1 VTDPNHAR
9 RDSASEEESSYR
21 LPRDVAPCRYELVI
35 IPDLDTATF
44 TGEERIEVEVRQPV
58 GSIVLNAASLEVGGA
73 RLVPVGDGGDHL
85 EGEVVLDHDAE
96 RLTVRLAREA
106 QPGRWYLHLAF
117 AGHINDKLAGFYRS
131 TFTNASGSTSTLGVT
146 DFEPTDARRAFPCWD
161 EPDRKAVFSLTLLVP
176 EGLEAFSN
184 TAVAEEQAI
193 DGGRR
198 RVRFADTMPMSTYLV
213 AWAIGPLEATQPV
226 DVDGTPL
233 RVVHVPGKSHL
244 TSYALEVGA
253 HALRFFTE
261 WFGLAYPG
269 DKLDLLA
276 IPDFAFGAMENL
288 GAVAFRESLL
298 LVDPTSASQLELQ
311 RIADVICH
319 EIAHMWFGDLVT
331 MRWWNGLWLN
341 EAFATFMEVLA
352 VDDFR
357 PEWQRWVSFARS
369 RSAALVTDGLS
380 TTRPIEYE
388 VRQPKDAQ
396 GMFDVLTYE
405 KGAGVLR
412 MLERYLGAKDFQEGI
427 RRYLAAH
434 RYANAE
440 TTDLWDAIEEA
451 SGEPARATM
460 DSWIFQGGY
469 PLVSVAEDGD
479 GLRLDQRL
487 FRYLGSSGTRTSWR
501 VPLLARGSAGG
512 QAFERRLLLD
522 RDGARLDLPAPPDWV
537 VVNAGG
543 HGFFR
548 VAYSPRLLAGL
559 TADLSR
565 LGSLERFNLV
575 SDTLA
580 ATLADLAPASAL
592 ISLLGLLAPS
602 EDDPDV
608 WSVAASALSLL
619 ERVAPP
625 GDRPA
630 IQGFARS
637 LLRPAFDR
645 LGWEPNPGEDQR
657 RGTLRA
663 TLLAALGTWAADLE
677 IRRQAI
683 TLHGE
688 SLAGRAT
695 IPPDLADA
703 VVGAV
708 AAGGGQAAYDT
719 CYQTYC
725 HPATPQEEERY
736 LYSLAGFEEPEL
748 VARTLEL
755 SITKVRTQNAPFLI
769 AHLLANRA
777 GGPAAWHFVA
787 KHWDRLLSRFPDSSI
802 PHMLETIPFLLQP
815 GVSAEVHEFFST
827 HSLRSGQ
834 RTLEQTLERLDIN
847 VAFRDRE
854 GANLAPFLAK

>member
-1 VTDPNHAR
+1 MTHPDHPTPA
-9 RDSASEEESSYR
+9 ASTGGEGSFR
-21 LPRDVAPCRYELVI
+21 LPRDVAPRRYELAI
-35 IPDLDTATF
+35 IPDLEAATF
-44 TGEERIEVEVRQPV
+44 TGEERIEVEVSKPV
-58 GSIVLNAASLEVGGA
+58 RTIALNAAGLEVGGA
-73 RLVPVGDGGDHL
+73 RLVPVGDGGEHL
-85 EGEVVLDHDAE
+85 EGEVDLDPDAE
-96 RLTVRLAREA
+96 RLTVRLAGEA

-117 AGHINDKLAGFYRS
+117 AGRINDKLAGFYRS
-131 TFTNASGSTSTLGVT
+131 TFTDSGGSTRTLGVT

-161 EPDRKAVFSLTLLVP
+161 EPDRKATFSLTLLVP
-176 EGLEAFSN
+176 EGMEAVSN
-184 TAVAEEQAI
+184 TAVTEEQPAE
-193 DGGRR
+193 GGRR

-213 AWAIGPLEATQPV
+213 AWAIGPLEATEPV

-233 RVVHVPGKSHL
+233 RVVHVPGKGHL

-261 WFGLAYPG
+261 WFGQPYPG

-288 GAVAFRESLL
+288 GAVTFRESLL
-298 LVDPTSASQLELQ
+298 LVDPSSASRLELQ

-352 VDDFR
+352 VDEFR
-357 PEWQRWVSFARS
+357 PEWQRWVTFARS
-369 RSAALVTDGLS
+369 RAAALVTDGLS

-405 KGAGVLR
+405 KGASVLR
-412 MLERYLGAKDFQEGI
+412 MLERYIGTKDFQEGI
-427 RRYLAAH
+427 RRYLATH

-469 PLVSVAEDGD
+469 PLVTVAEDGE
-479 GLRLDQRL
+479 GLRLDQRP
-487 FRYLGSSGTRTSWR
+487 FRYLGSPATGTSWR
-501 VPLLARGSAGG
+501 VPVLVRGVAGG
-512 QAFERRLLLD
+512 QTVERRLLLD
-522 RDGARLDLPAPPDWV
+522 GSGARLDLPGPVNWV
-537 VVNAGG
+537 VANAGG
-543 HGFFR
+543 QGFFR
-548 VAYSPRLLAGL
+548 VSYDPRLMAAL

-565 LGSLERFNLV
+565 LASLERFNLL

-580 ATLADLAPASAL
+580 AALAGLAPASDL
-592 ISLLGLLAPS
+592 VSLLRLMAPC

-608 WSVAASALSLL
+608 WSVATSALSLL

-630 IQGFARS
+630 LQGFARS

-645 LGWEPNPGEDQR
+645 LGWEPGPGEDQR

-663 TLLAALGTWAADLE
+663 TLLAALGTWAGDAE
-677 IRRQAI
+677 VRQRAAA
-683 TLHGE
+683 LHGE
-688 SLAGRAT
+688 ALAGRAT

-703 VVGAV
+703 VVEAV
-708 AAGGGQAAYDT
+708 AAGGGRAAYDA
-719 CYQTYC
+719 CYQRYR

-736 LYSLAGFEEPEL
+736 LYSLAGFEDPDL

-755 SITKVRTQNAPFLI
+755 SLTEVRTQNAPFLI

-777 GGPAAWHFVA
+777 GGPAAWRFVA
-787 KHWDRLLSRFPDSSI
+787 DNWDVLVSRFPDSSI

-815 GVSAEVHEFFST
+815 GVSAEVHQFFTT
-827 HSLRSGQ
+827 HQLRSGQ
-834 RTLEQTLERLDIN
+834 RTLEQTLERLDVN

-854 GANLAPFLAK
+854 GTGLAGLLGE